1 MCLVSTWR
9 RKRALIERRFK
20 SAMSTSRPTAAV
32 ASADARAV
40 AQCRMISP
48 GEERIRKVVGAAVT
62 TVALALLF
70 ACGADA
76 APFFAWHLLFAAGV
90 VVFRMG
96 VESQ

>member
-1 MCLVSTWR
+1 
-9 RKRALIERRFK
+9 
-20 SAMSTSRPTAAV
+20 MSTSRASAASSV
-32 ASADARAV
+32 ATADARAV

-48 GEERIRKVVGAAVT
+48 GEERIRKAVGAAVT
-62 TVALALLF
+62 AVALALLF